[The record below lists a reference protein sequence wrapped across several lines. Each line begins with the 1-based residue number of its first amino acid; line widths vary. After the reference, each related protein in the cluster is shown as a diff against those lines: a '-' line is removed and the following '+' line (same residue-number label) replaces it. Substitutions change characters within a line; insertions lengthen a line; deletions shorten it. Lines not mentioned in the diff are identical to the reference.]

1 MRESKVPLEHLVL
14 YSKLRYALAVPM
26 QDQQQNVLAARV
38 AVTLTAALGAATGL
52 LLGCVLAIP
61 LAENRL
67 KTYMERVA
75 VQDDASLTEARSLLD
90 TLGHSANP
98 TCSDT
103 DLSHL
108 RDLVS
113 GSDYVKDA
121 GRIRGGKIECSA
133 TAGRPERPIGEFKA
147 GQAQADGTVIYS
159 NLVPVRDQ
167 SLRRTGIQRGN
178 VFVVFGSH
186 LPELGG
192 RLPIRLAIEPY
203 QAGTPASKEASSEAS
218 SDPATDE
225 VARRG
230 GSIVATHCSPIMSN
244 CVIASMDVDDARRGE
259 SAVIG
264 GTTLAGGIA
273 GVFLGI
279 ALCSIHRRSLTL
291 HQQLKHALAREQLRL
306 AYQPIVNLANGK
318 IVGAEALA
326 RWTRPDG
333 VSVSPGEFIKTAE
346 EHGFIGSLTNL
357 VMRRALKEFREVLIK
372 LPDFRLNI
380 NIAAADLMD
389 PQFLPM
395 IEEAVQKANV
405 RPSSLTLEVTE
416 TSAANHEDALESIR
430 VLRRMGFGISIDD
443 FGTGYSNL
451 SYLLYLSADSIKIDK
466 AFTRT
471 IGTDAVT
478 AGILPQIIAMARTL
492 NLAVVVEGIE
502 SPSQADYFPTDKLRI
517 YGQGW
522 LYGRPVPAGEFFSL
536 IGVTVDQSGV
546 IASPETAEI
555 PSGWRQLKRGVG
567 TAIVQ

>member
-1 MRESKVPLEHLVL
+1 
-14 YSKLRYALAVPM
+14 M

-38 AVTLTAALGAATGL
+38 TVTLTAALGAAAGL
-52 LLGCVLAIP
+52 LLGCVVAIP

-67 KTYMERVA
+67 KTYMDRVA
-75 VQDDASLTEARSLLD
+75 AQDDASLTEARSLLD

-98 TCSDT
+98 ACSDT
-103 DLSHL
+103 DLSNL
-108 RDLVS
+108 RDMVF
-113 GSDYVKDA
+113 GSDYLKDA
-121 GRIRGGKIECSA
+121 GRIRGGRVECSA
-133 TAGRPERPIGEFKA
+133 TAGRPAGTIGGFKA
-147 GQAQADGTVIYS
+147 GKAQADGTIIYG
-159 NLVPVRDQ
+159 NLAPARDQ
-167 SLRRTGIQRGN
+167 SLRRTGIQRGG

-192 RLPIRLAIEPY
+192 RLAIRLATEPY
-203 QAGTPASKEASSEAS
+203 SAGTPVSREASSEPS
-218 SDPATDE
+218 PDPAIDE
-225 VARRG
+225 VERRG
-230 GSIVATHCSPIMSN
+230 SSIVATHCSVTMSN

-259 SAVIG
+259 SIIIG
-264 GTTLAGGIA
+264 ATAFAGGIA

-279 ALCSIHRRSLTL
+279 ALCGIHRRSLTL
-291 HQQLKHALAREQLRL
+291 QQQLKHALAREQLRI

-333 VSVSPGEFIKTAE
+333 VSVSPDQFIRTAE
-346 EHGFIGSLTNL
+346 DNGFIGSVTNL
-357 VMRRALKEFREVLIK
+357 VLKRALKEFHEVLEK
-372 LPDFRLNI
+372 VPDFQLNI

-389 PQFLPM
+389 PLFLPM
-395 IEEAVQKANV
+395 IEKAIQKANV
-405 RPSSLTLEVTE
+405 RPSSITLEVTE

-478 AGILPQIIAMARTL
+478 ASILPQIISMARTL

-536 IGVTVDQSGV
+536 IGVAVDQPV
-546 IASPETAEI
+546 VAAIPDVAES

-567 TAIVQ
+567 TPAVQ

>member
-1 MRESKVPLEHLVL
+1 
-14 YSKLRYALAVPM
+14 M
-26 QDQQQNVLAARV
+26 QDQQQNVFAAR
-38 AVTLTAALGAATGL
+38 ATVTLTAALGAAAGL
-52 LLGCVLAIP
+52 LLGCVVAIP

-67 KTYMERVA
+67 RTYMERVA
-75 VQDDASLTEARSLLD
+75 VQDDASLTEARTLLD
-90 TLGHSANP
+90 NLGHSANP
-98 TCSDT
+98 ACSDS

-108 RDLVS
+108 RDLVF
-113 GSDYVKDA
+113 GSDYLKDA
-121 GRIRGGKIECSA
+121 GRIRGGRIECSA
-133 TAGRPERPIGEFKA
+133 TAGRQARPIGEFKA
-147 GQAQADGTVIYS
+147 GKAQADGTVIYS
-159 NLVPVRDQ
+159 NLSSARDQ
-167 SLRRTGIQRGN
+167 SLRRTGIQLGN

-192 RLPIRLAIEPY
+192 RLPIRSAIEPY
-203 QAGTPASKEASSEAS
+203 AAATPATSQGSADASTDTAN
-218 SDPATDE
+218 DE

-230 GSIVATHCSPIMSN
+230 GSIIATHCSAIMSN
-244 CVIASMDVDDARRGE
+244 CVIASMDVDDARRVE
-259 SAVIG
+259 SPIIGATAV
-264 GTTLAGGIA
+264 AGGIA

-279 ALCSIHRRSLTL
+279 VLCGIHRRSLTM
-291 HQQLKHALAREQLRL
+291 HQQLRHALAHEHLRI

-333 VSVSPGEFIKTAE
+333 VSISPDQFIKTAE
-346 EHGFIGSLTNL
+346 DHGFIGSLTNVVL
-357 VMRRALKEFREVLIK
+357 RRALKEFSEVLHK

-389 PQFLPM
+389 PLFLPM
-395 IEEAVQKANV
+395 IEKAIQKANV
-405 RPSSLTLEVTE
+405 RPSSITLEVTE
-416 TSAANHEDALESIR
+416 SSAANHEDAMESIR

-471 IGTDAVT
+471 IGTDAVS
-478 AGILPQIIAMARTL
+478 AGILPQIINMARTM

-502 SPSQADYFPTDKLRI
+502 SPSQADYFPTDKLKI

-536 IGVTVDQSGV
+536 IGVTVDQPV
-546 IASPETAEI
+546 VAASPEAAET
-555 PSGWRQLKRGVG
+555 PSGLRQLKHGVG
-567 TAIVQ
+567 TASIR

>member
-1 MRESKVPLEHLVL
+1 ML
-14 YSKLRYALAVPM
+14 M
-26 QDQQQNVLAARV
+26 
-38 AVTLTAALGAATGL
+38 AALGAATGL
-52 LLGCVLAIP
+52 LLGCVLAVP
-61 LAENRL
+61 LAESRL

-98 TCSDT
+98 ACSDT

-108 RDLVS
+108 RDLVF
-113 GSDYVKDA
+113 GSDYLKDA
-121 GRIRGGKIECSA
+121 GRIRGGRIECSA
-133 TAGRPERPIGEFKA
+133 TAGRPSRPISEFKA
-147 GQAQADGTVIYS
+147 GKALADGTVIYS
-159 NLVPVRDQ
+159 NLAPVGDQ

-192 RLPIRLAIEPY
+192 RLPIRLANEPY
-203 QAGTPASKEASSEAS
+203 QTRTPASSGAS
-218 SDPATDE
+218 SDPASDE

-230 GSIVATHCSPIMSN
+230 GSIVAVHCSAIMLN
-244 CVIASMDVDDARRGE
+244 CVIASMDVDDARRVE
-259 SAVIG
+259 STFIG
-264 GTTLAGGIA
+264 ATTVAGGIA

-291 HQQLKHALAREQLRL
+291 HQQLKHALAREQLHL

-333 VSVSPGEFIKTAE
+333 VSVSPGDFIKTAE

-357 VMRRALKEFREVLIK
+357 VMRRALKEFREVLHK

-395 IEEAVQKANV
+395 IAEAVQKANV
-405 RPSSLTLEVTE
+405 RPSSITLEVTE
-416 TSAANHEDALESIR
+416 TSAANHEDAMESIR
-430 VLRRMGFGISIDD
+430 ELRRMGFGISIDD

-471 IGTDAVT
+471 IGSDAVS
-478 AGILPQIIAMARTL
+478 AGILPQIIAMARTM

-536 IGVTVDQSGV
+536 IGVTVDQSGFAA
-546 IASPETAEI
+546 IPETAEI

-567 TAIVQ
+567 TAIIQ

>member
-1 MRESKVPLEHLVL
+1 
-14 YSKLRYALAVPM
+14 M

-38 AVTLTAALGAATGL
+38 TVVLTAALGAATGL
-52 LLGCVLAIP
+52 LLGCLLAIP

-75 VQDDASLTEARSLLD
+75 VQDDASLTEARSALD

-98 TCSDT
+98 TCSDA
-103 DLSHL
+103 DLGNL
-108 RDLVS
+108 RDLVF
-113 GSDYVKDA
+113 GSDYLKDA

-133 TAGRPERPIGEFKA
+133 TAGRPERPISEFKR
-147 GQAQADGTVIYS
+147 GKAQADGTIIYG
-159 NLVPVRDQ
+159 NLAPARDQ
-167 SLRRTGIQRGN
+167 NLRRTGIQRGD

-192 RLPIRLAIEPY
+192 RLPIRLATEPY
-203 QAGTPASKEASSEAS
+203 QAGTPASREAKSEPS

-225 VARRG
+225 VEQRG
-230 GSIVATHCSPIMSN
+230 SSIIATHCSALMSN

-259 SAVIG
+259 SIIIG
-264 GTTLAGGIA
+264 ATGVAGGIA
-273 GVFLGI
+273 GIFLGI
-279 ALCSIHRRSLTL
+279 ALCSIHRRSLSL
-291 HQQLKHALAREQLRL
+291 QQQLRHALAHEQLRI

-333 VSVSPGEFIKTAE
+333 VSVSPDQFIKTAE
-346 EHGFIGSLTNL
+346 EHGFIGSVTDL
-357 VMRRALKEFREVLIK
+357 VLKRALKEFREVLDK

-389 PQFLPM
+389 PRFLPM
-395 IEEAVQKANV
+395 IEGAVKKANV

-451 SYLLYLSADSIKIDK
+451 SYLLYLSVDSIKIDK

-478 AGILPQIIAMARTL
+478 AGILPQIINMARTL

-502 SPSQADYFPTDKLRI
+502 SPNQADYFPTDKLRI

-522 LYGRPVPAGEFFSL
+522 LYGRPVPASEFFSL
-536 IGVTVDQSGV
+536 IDVAVDQPV
-546 IASPETAEI
+546 VAAIPEAVES

-567 TAIVQ
+567 SPAVQ

>member
-1 MRESKVPLEHLVL
+1 
-14 YSKLRYALAVPM
+14 M
-26 QDQQQNVLAARV
+26 QDQKQNVVAAR
-38 AVTLTAALGAATGL
+38 AAITLTAALGAATGL
-52 LLGCVLAIP
+52 LLGCMLAIP
-61 LAENRL
+61 LAGNRL
-67 KTYMERVA
+67 KAYMERVA
-75 VQDDASLTEARSLLD
+75 VQDDASLTEARTLLD
-90 TLGHSANP
+90 TLEHSANP
-98 TCSDT
+98 ACSDA
-103 DLSHL
+103 DLSNL
-108 RDLVS
+108 RDLVF
-113 GSDYVKDA
+113 GSDYLKDA

-133 TAGRPERPIGEFKA
+133 TAGRQARPLGDFKA
-147 GQAQADGTVIYS
+147 GKAQADGSVIYS
-159 NLVPVRDQ
+159 NLASARDQ
-167 SLRRTGIQRGN
+167 NLRRTGIQRGN

-192 RLPIRLAIEPY
+192 RLPIRSAIEPY
-203 QAGTPASKEASSEAS
+203 PAATPASGEASSQAS
-218 SDPATDE
+218 SGPASDE

-230 GSIVATHCSPIMSN
+230 GSIVATHCSAIMSN
-244 CVIASMDVDDARRGE
+244 CVIASMDVDDARRVE
-259 SAVIG
+259 SPIIG
-264 GTTLAGGIA
+264 AITVAGGIA
-273 GVFLGI
+273 GIFLGI

-291 HQQLKHALAREQLRL
+291 HQQLKHALAHEQLHL

-333 VSVSPGEFIKTAE
+333 VKVSPGDFIKTAE
-346 EHGFIGSLTNL
+346 DHGFIGSLTNL
-357 VMRRALKEFREVLIK
+357 VMRRALKEFREVLEK

-389 PQFLPM
+389 PLFLPM
-395 IEEAVQKANV
+395 IEDAVQKAKV
-405 RPSSLTLEVTE
+405 RPSSITLEVTE

-478 AGILPQIIAMARTL
+478 AGILPQIISMARTL

-536 IGVTVDQSGV
+536 IGVTVDQPGV
-546 IASPETAEI
+546 AASPEAAEAAG
-555 PSGWRQLKRGVG
+555 GWRQFKHGVG
-567 TAIVQ
+567 TATLQ

>member
-1 MRESKVPLEHLVL
+1 
-14 YSKLRYALAVPM
+14 M

-38 AVTLTAALGAATGL
+38 AVTLTAALGAAAGL
-52 LLGCVLAIP
+52 LLGCVVAIP

-75 VQDDASLTEARSLLD
+75 VQDDASLTEARTLLD

-98 TCSDT
+98 ACSDT

-108 RDLVS
+108 RDLVF
-113 GSDYVKDA
+113 GSDYLKDA
-121 GRIRGGKIECSA
+121 GRIRGGRIECSA
-133 TAGRPERPIGEFKA
+133 TGGRPERPIAVFKA
-147 GQAQADGTVIYS
+147 GKVQADGSVIYS
-159 NLVPVRDQ
+159 NLASVRDQ

-192 RLPIRLAIEPY
+192 RLPIRSAIEPY
-203 QAGTPASKEASSEAS
+203 PAVTPASKEASSQPP
-218 SDPATDE
+218 SDPASDE

-230 GSIVATHCSPIMSN
+230 GSIVATHCSAIISN

-259 SAVIG
+259 STVIG
-264 GTTLAGGIA
+264 ATAVAGGIA

-279 ALCSIHRRSLTL
+279 ALCGIHRRSLTL
-291 HQQLKHALAREQLRL
+291 HQQLRHALAREQLRI

-333 VSVSPGEFIKTAE
+333 VAVSPGDFIKTAE
-346 EHGFIGSLTNL
+346 DHGFIGSLTNVVL
-357 VMRRALKEFREVLIK
+357 RRALKEFSEVLSK

-389 PQFLPM
+389 PLFLPM
-395 IEEAVQKANV
+395 IEEATRKANV

-517 YGQGW
+517 FGQGW
-522 LYGRPVPAGEFFSL
+522 LYGRPVPANEFFSL
-536 IGVTVDQSGV
+536 IGVTVDQSGFA
-546 IASPETAEI
+546 ASPETAEI
-555 PSGWRQLKRGVG
+555 PSGLRQLKHDVG
-567 TAIVQ
+567 TATVR

>member
-1 MRESKVPLEHLVL
+1 
-14 YSKLRYALAVPM
+14 M

-61 LAENRL
+61 LSENRL

-90 TLGHSANP
+90 TLGNSANP
-98 TCSDT
+98 ACSDT

-121 GRIRGGKIECSA
+121 GRIRGEKIECSA
-133 TAGRPERPIGEFKA
+133 TAGRPARPLGEFKA

-218 SDPATDE
+218 SDQATDE

>member
-1 MRESKVPLEHLVL
+1 
-14 YSKLRYALAVPM
+14 M
-26 QDQQQNVLAARV
+26 QDQQQNVLAARF
-38 AVTLTAALGAATGL
+38 AVTLTAALGAVAGL

-75 VQDDASLTEARSLLD
+75 VQDDASLNEARSLLD
-90 TLGHSANP
+90 TLGHSANQA
-98 TCSDT
+98 CSDA
-103 DLSHL
+103 DLSNL
-108 RDLVS
+108 RDLVF
-113 GSDYVKDA
+113 GSDYLKDA
-121 GRIRGGKIECSA
+121 GRIRGGRIECSA
-133 TAGRPERPIGEFKA
+133 TAGRPARPIGEFKA
-147 GQAQADGTVIYS
+147 GKVQADGTVIYS
-159 NLVPVRDQ
+159 NLTPARDQ
-167 SLRRTGIQRGN
+167 SLRRTGIQRGD

-192 RLPIRLAIEPY
+192 RLPIRSAIEPY
-203 QAGTPASKEASSEAS
+203 PAGTPASIKASSEPS
-218 SDPATDE
+218 SNQATDE

-230 GSIVATHCSPIMSN
+230 GSIIATHCSAMMSN
-244 CVIASMDVDDARRGE
+244 CVIASMDVDDARRVE
-259 SAVIG
+259 SPIIG
-264 GTTLAGGIA
+264 ATTVAGGIA

-279 ALCSIHRRSLTL
+279 ALCGIHRRSLTL
-291 HQQLKHALAREQLRL
+291 HQQLRHALAHEHLRI

-333 VSVSPGEFIKTAE
+333 VSISPDQFIKTAE
-346 EHGFIGSLTNL
+346 EHGFIGSLTNVVL
-357 VMRRALKEFREVLIK
+357 RRALKEFREVLDK

-389 PQFLPM
+389 PLFLPM
-395 IEEAVQKANV
+395 IEEAIRKAKV

-416 TSAANHEDALESIR
+416 TSAANHDEALESIR

-502 SPSQADYFPTDKLRI
+502 SPKQAAYFPTDRLRI

-522 LYGRPVPAGEFFSL
+522 LYGRPVPASEFFSL
-536 IGVTVDQSGV
+536 IGVTVDQPIV
-546 IASPETAEI
+546 AASPETADVA
-555 PSGWRQLKRGVG
+555 SDWRQLKHGVG
-567 TAIVQ
+567 SASVQ

>member
-1 MRESKVPLEHLVL
+1 
-14 YSKLRYALAVPM
+14 M

>member
-1 MRESKVPLEHLVL
+1 MP
-14 YSKLRYALAVPM
+14 
-26 QDQQQNVLAARV
+26 DQQQNVIAARITV
-38 AVTLTAALGAATGL
+38 ILMAVLGAAAGL
-52 LLGCVLAIP
+52 LLGCVVAIP
-61 LAENRL
+61 LAESRL

-75 VQDDASLTEARSLLD
+75 VQDDASLSEARTLLD
-90 TLGHSANP
+90 KLGHSANP
-98 TCSDT
+98 VCSDA
-103 DLSHL
+103 DLGNL
-108 RDLVS
+108 RDLVF
-113 GSDYVKDA
+113 GSDYLKDA
-121 GRIRGGKIECSA
+121 GRIRGGRIECSA
-133 TAGRPERPIGEFKA
+133 TAGRSARSIGEFKA
-147 GQAQADGTVIYS
+147 GKAQTDGTIIYS
-159 NLVPVRDQ
+159 NLASARDEN
-167 SLRRTGIQRGN
+167 LRRTGIQLGN

-192 RLPIRLAIEPY
+192 RLPIRSAIQPY
-203 QAGTPASKEASSEAS
+203 QAGTSASGQAS
-218 SDPATDE
+218 SDASIDPARDE
-225 VARRG
+225 VVRRG
-230 GSIVATHCSPIMSN
+230 GSIVATHCSAIMSN

-259 SAVIG
+259 STIIGATAV
-264 GTTLAGGIA
+264 AGGIA
-273 GVFLGI
+273 GIFLGI

-291 HQQLKHALAREQLRL
+291 HEQLKHALAHEHLRI
-306 AYQPIVNLANGK
+306 AYQPIVNLSDGK

-333 VSVSPGEFIKTAE
+333 VSISPGQFIKTAE
-346 EHGFIGSLTNL
+346 EHGFIGSLTNV
-357 VMRRALKEFREVLIK
+357 VMRRALKEFSEVLNK
-372 LPDFRLNI
+372 RPDFRLNI

-389 PQFLPM
+389 PLFLPM
-395 IEEAVQKANV
+395 IEKAIQKANV
-405 RPSSLTLEVTE
+405 RPSSITLEVTE

-478 AGILPQIIAMARTL
+478 AGILPQIINMARTL

-536 IGVTVDQSGV
+536 IGLAGDQPAV
-546 IASPETAEI
+546 AATPEAAEV
-555 PSGWRQLKRGVG
+555 PGGWRQLKQGVG
-567 TAIVQ
+567 TAAIR

>member
-1 MRESKVPLEHLVL
+1 ME
-14 YSKLRYALAVPM
+14 
-26 QDQQQNVLAARV
+26 DQRQNVLAARA
-38 AVTLTAALGAATGL
+38 AVTLTAALGAAAGL

-67 KTYMERVA
+67 KNYMERVT
-75 VQDDASLTEARSLLD
+75 VKDDASLTEARTLLD

-98 TCSDT
+98 ACSDT
-103 DLSHL
+103 DLGNL
-108 RDLVS
+108 RDLVF
-113 GSDYVKDA
+113 GSDYLKDA
-121 GRIRGGKIECSA
+121 GRIRGGRIECSA
-133 TAGRPERPIGEFKA
+133 TSGRPVRPITEFKA
-147 GQAQADGTVIYS
+147 GKTQPDGSVIYS
-159 NLVPVRDQ
+159 NLVPARDQ

-192 RLPIRLAIEPY
+192 RLPIRSAIEPY
-203 QAGTPASKEASSEAS
+203 QAGTRASSEAS
-218 SDPATDE
+218 SDPASDE
-225 VARRG
+225 VVRRG
-230 GSIVATHCSPIMSN
+230 GSIVATHCSSLMSN

-259 SAVIG
+259 STIIGATAV
-264 GTTLAGGIA
+264 AGGIA

-279 ALCSIHRRSLTL
+279 ALCSIHRRSLSL
-291 HQQLKHALAREQLRL
+291 PQQLKNALAREQVHL
-306 AYQPIVNLANGK
+306 AYQPIVNLATGK

-333 VSVSPGEFIKTAE
+333 VSVSPSDFIKTAE
-346 EHGFIGSLTNL
+346 DHGFIGSVTNL
-357 VMRRALKEFREVLIK
+357 VLRRALKEFREVLEK

-395 IEEAVQKANV
+395 IEEAIQKADV
-405 RPSSLTLEVTE
+405 RPSSITLEVTE
-416 TSAANHEDALESIR
+416 SSAANHEDALESIR

-466 AFTRT
+466 SFTRT
-471 IGTDAVT
+471 IGTDAVS

-522 LYGRPVPAGEFFSL
+522 LYGRPMPAGELFGL
-536 IGVTVDQSGV
+536 IGVTVDQSGFAAV
-546 IASPETAEI
+546 PETAEI
-555 PSGWRQLKRGVG
+555 PSGLRQLKHDVG
-567 TAIVQ
+567 TAAVR

>member
-1 MRESKVPLEHLVL
+1 M
-14 YSKLRYALAVPM
+14 
-26 QDQQQNVLAARV
+26 
-38 AVTLTAALGAATGL
+38 TAALGAATGL

-75 VQDDASLTEARSLLD
+75 VQDDASLTEARSVLD

-98 TCSDT
+98 ACSDA
-103 DLSHL
+103 DLSNL
-108 RDLVS
+108 RDLVF
-113 GSDYVKDA
+113 GSDYLKDA
-121 GRIRGGKIECSA
+121 GRIRGGRIECSA
-133 TAGRPERPIGEFKA
+133 TAGRPARPIAELKSGKV
-147 GQAQADGTVIYS
+147 QADGSVIYS
-159 NLVPVRDQ
+159 NPAPVRDQ

-192 RLPIRLAIEPY
+192 RLPIRSAIEPL
-203 QAGTPASKEASSEAS
+203 QAGNAATGEASSEAS
-218 SDPATDE
+218 SDPGGDE
-225 VARRG
+225 VVRRG
-230 GSIVATHCSPIMSN
+230 GSIVATHCSAMMAN

-259 SAVIG
+259 SSFIG
-264 GTTLAGGIA
+264 AATVAGGIA

-279 ALCSIHRRSLTL
+279 ALCGIHRRSLTL
-291 HQQLKHALAREQLRL
+291 HQQLRHALAHEQLHV

-333 VSVSPGEFIKTAE
+333 VSVSPSDFIKTAE
-346 EHGFIGSLTNL
+346 EHGFIGSVTNL
-357 VMRRALKEFREVLIK
+357 VLRRALKEFREVLDK

-395 IEEAVQKANV
+395 IEEAVKKANV

-416 TSAANHEDALESIR
+416 SSAANHEDALESIR

-502 SPSQADYFPTDKLRI
+502 SPRQADYFPTDKLRI

-536 IGVTVDQSGV
+536 IGVAVDQPAV
-546 IASPETAEI
+546 APSPETAES
-555 PSGWRQLKRGVG
+555 PSGWRQLKHGAESATVR
-567 TAIVQ
+567 

>member
-1 MRESKVPLEHLVL
+1 M
-14 YSKLRYALAVPM
+14 
-26 QDQQQNVLAARV
+26 
-38 AVTLTAALGAATGL
+38 TAALGAAAGL
-52 LLGCVLAIP
+52 LLGCALAIP

-75 VQDDASLTEARSLLD
+75 VQDDASLTEARTLLD

-98 TCSDT
+98 ACSES
-103 DLSHL
+103 DLSNL
-108 RDLVS
+108 RDLVF
-113 GSDYVKDA
+113 GSDYLKDA
-121 GRIRGGKIECSA
+121 GRIRGGRVECSA
-133 TAGRPERPIGEFKA
+133 TAGRPERPIAEFKA
-147 GQAQADGTVIYS
+147 GKAQPDGSVIYS
-159 NLVPVRDQ
+159 NLAPARDQ
-167 SLRRTGIQRGN
+167 SLRRTGIERGN

-192 RLPIRLAIEPY
+192 RLPIRSAIEPY
-203 QAGTPASKEASSEAS
+203 QAGTPAPGAAS
-218 SDPATDE
+218 SDPASDE
-225 VARRG
+225 VVQRG
-230 GSIVATHCSPIMSN
+230 GSIVATHCSATMSN

-259 SAVIG
+259 STVIG
-264 GTTLAGGIA
+264 ATTVAGAIA
-273 GVFLGI
+273 GIFLGM
-279 ALCSIHRRSLTL
+279 ALCGIHRRSLSMP
-291 HQQLKHALAREQLRL
+291 QQFKNALAREQVHL
-306 AYQPIVNLANGK
+306 AYQPIVNLATGK

-333 VSVSPGEFIKTAE
+333 VQVSPGDFIKTAE
-346 EHGFIGSLTNL
+346 DHGFIGSVTNL
-357 VMRRALKEFREVLIK
+357 VLRRALKEFREVLEK

-389 PQFLPM
+389 PLFLPM
-395 IEEAVQKANV
+395 IEEALRKANV
-405 RPSSLTLEVTE
+405 RPSSITLEVTE

-536 IGVTVDQSGV
+536 IGVTVDQSGF
-546 IASPETAEI
+546 ATSPEPVEI
-555 PSGWRQLKRGVG
+555 PSGLRQLKPRVG
-567 TAIVQ
+567 TVAVR

>member
-1 MRESKVPLEHLVL
+1 
-14 YSKLRYALAVPM
+14 M
-26 QDQQQNVLAARV
+26 QDQQQNVLAARF
-38 AVTLTAALGAATGL
+38 AVTLTAALGAVAGL

-75 VQDDASLTEARSLLD
+75 VQDDASLNEARSLLD

-98 TCSDT
+98 ACSDT
-103 DLSHL
+103 DLSNL
-108 RDLVS
+108 RDLVF
-113 GSDYVKDA
+113 GSDYLKDA
-121 GRIRGGKIECSA
+121 GRIRGGRIECSA
-133 TAGRPERPIGEFKA
+133 TAGRPARPIGEFKA
-147 GQAQADGTVIYS
+147 GKVQADGTVIYS
-159 NLVPVRDQ
+159 NLTPARDQ
-167 SLRRTGIQRGN
+167 SLRRTGIQRGD

-192 RLPIRLAIEPY
+192 RLPIRSAIEPY
-203 QAGTPASKEASSEAS
+203 PAGTPASIKASSEPS
-218 SDPATDE
+218 SNQATDE

-230 GSIVATHCSPIMSN
+230 GSIIATHCSAMMSN
-244 CVIASMDVDDARRGE
+244 CVIASMDVDDARRVE
-259 SAVIG
+259 SPIIG
-264 GTTLAGGIA
+264 ATTVAGGIA

-279 ALCSIHRRSLTL
+279 ALCGIHRRSLTL
-291 HQQLKHALAREQLRL
+291 HQQLRHALAHEHLRI

-333 VSVSPGEFIKTAE
+333 VSISPDQFIKTAE
-346 EHGFIGSLTNL
+346 EHGFIGSLTNVVL
-357 VMRRALKEFREVLIK
+357 RRALKEFREVLDK

-389 PQFLPM
+389 PLFLPM
-395 IEEAVQKANV
+395 IEEAIRKAKV

-416 TSAANHEDALESIR
+416 TSAANHDDALESIR

-471 IGTDAVT
+471 IGTDAVS
-478 AGILPQIIAMARTL
+478 AGILPQIIAMARTM

-502 SPSQADYFPTDKLRI
+502 SPSQADYFPTDNMRI

-522 LYGRPVPAGEFFSL
+522 LYGRPVPAGEFFGL
-536 IGVTVDQSGV
+536 LGVLVDRPSV
-546 IASPETAEI
+546 TASPAAAEA
-555 PSGWRQLKRGVG
+555 PSGWRQLKPGVG
-567 TAIVQ
+567 TANVR